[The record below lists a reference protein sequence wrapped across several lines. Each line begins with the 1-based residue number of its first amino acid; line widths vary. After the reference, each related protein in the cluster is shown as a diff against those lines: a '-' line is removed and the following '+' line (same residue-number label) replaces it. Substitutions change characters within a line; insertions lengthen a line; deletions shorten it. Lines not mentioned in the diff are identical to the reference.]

1 MILARRSDVEVGKV
15 QRNQW
20 VVTAR
25 DALLVLL
32 SVAGGSVD
40 AMVFLGVSEVFPANM
55 TGNTVLLGLALSQG
69 HWQDLL
75 AASVALGG
83 FVVGIAAGVA
93 IVERRM
99 DDALW
104 PPAVTVAVALE
115 CAALIAFALAWSLVA
130 DPDGAAAYPLIATVA
145 VAMGLQGAAVRRL
158 GVPGITATFVTGT
171 LASLV
176 SRVVRRIRLMLAP
189 EEEPTGRSSTRELV
203 QPAAVLCAYAAGA
216 VLGSLLA
223 LRWGSVA
230 SLLPTVLVAVVAVS
244 AAILFRRS

>member
-1 MILARRSDVEVGKV
+1 MAQGDEAGGGKF
-15 QRNQW
+15 RGHQW
-20 VVTAR
+20 SVTAR
-25 DALLVLL
+25 DALLIML

-40 AMVFLGVSEVFPANM
+40 AMVFLGISEVFPANM

-99 DDALW
+99 EDSLW

-115 CAALIAFALAWSLVA
+115 CAALIVFALGWGFVA
-130 DPDGAAAYPLIATVA
+130 DPDGAAAYPLIVTVA

-176 SRVVRRIRLMLAP
+176 SRVVRRIRLVLEP
-189 EEEPTGRSSTRELV
+189 EEEPTGRSSTRELI
-203 QPAAVLCAYAAGA
+203 QPAAVLLAYATGA

-223 LRWGSVA
+223 LRWGSIA
-230 SLLPTVLVAVVAVS
+230 SVLPTTLVAVVAVA
-244 AAILFRRS
+244 AAILYRRS